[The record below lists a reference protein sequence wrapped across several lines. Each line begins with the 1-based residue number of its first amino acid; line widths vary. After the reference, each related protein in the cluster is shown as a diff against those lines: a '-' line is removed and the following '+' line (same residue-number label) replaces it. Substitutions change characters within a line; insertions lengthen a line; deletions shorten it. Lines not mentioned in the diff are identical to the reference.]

1 MKISAKNVLGAFVLS
16 LTFGLPVA
24 FGADVTWNGNAGDGS
39 WDTAGNWS
47 TGTVP
52 ASGDTINI
60 NSGASV
66 TNSNAKTLT
75 NNTLNLTG
83 SLSTVKMQFNGTTV
97 NINDGATLNHTTS
110 DFHVG
115 VSGNAATVNQYGG
128 TVTSSAWF
136 NIGEGATGY
145 YNLYGGT
152 LTTHNF
158 YAGRYNVGHVT
169 IDGANAALTANYF
182 YVGFRAAVAGGSSLT
197 LNNGSITVNRQAD
210 IGGNNY
216 GEGSTFAPIKF
227 DMTGGTFTVNAPTRV
242 GVYVDNGNTGNV
254 VNQTDMTVSG
264 GTWNQN
270 GNFWL
275 EDGDVTKTNHSQTAN
290 LTISGSAEV
299 NFKYDVIVGKG
310 AGSTATL
317 TLAGGKTTV
326 LANTADGA
334 NNDIRIGNGQNNV
347 SKLNITGGENTFNK
361 NIYVMGKGTAE
372 LNISGGTNTFAREV
386 IFGNGTGNKGD
397 GTITGGTNTFNKN
410 IYIGNGTEGS
420 LTISNTAVTFALSGQ
435 TISVGAGNGG
445 KGVFNI
451 SGDAA
456 DVSFTGNDIHVG
468 NGAGS
473 TGTINQT
480 GGTVT
485 FQNSNA
491 WLNVGER
498 GVGAY
503 NLSGGTLD
511 LTKIGSGNFCIG
523 RRGSGTFTVSDSG
536 TLKAVGVTMGWGGYV
551 PESNFIIKGGEVTVS
566 QWINIGNLN
575 EHAQGSTS
583 GTNTLTVQDT
593 GKLTVAGVINIGND
607 NSGGAA
613 AYATIGVMNLNGGTT
628 TVNNTINVGNGA
640 KASGTLNIAGGNNT
654 LAAITIGPNVTTKSE
669 MNVTGGTT
677 TMAAM
682 RVGNSANATGTV
694 NLGGGNFST
703 TGDVMIGNAA
713 GSHAVMNITGGTNT
727 IHATYVALNG
737 ATDAVLNVTGGT
749 TSTRNL
755 NIGRGNSAGHS
766 VGVMKISTGT
776 FKSESSNATEG
787 MTRVGSYQD
796 SDTTSTGY
804 LEISGTGTLETRY
817 LRAGT
822 YSPGNVVKMTGG
834 TLRIT
839 GNGSDNSG
847 RSWIGFGSGS
857 ATLEISGGTFYAG
870 NRDFLVGYGNTGD
883 AYGEMTVSGNGK
895 FDQHG
900 TGNFIIPAGPG
911 NGGKGNILNLTG
923 NGTIDTLWLS
933 LGQFGNNNAGAKSTF
948 NMDGGTL
955 LVGNNMRIGIDN
967 AATANISG
975 GSITVNGA
983 IQLPM
988 SNNRD
993 SVLNLIGSG
1002 ATIKAGSSTFHPSAT
1017 INVTAGDLCDA
1028 DGNLIAP
1035 FSTIQNTGAA
1045 SMKSNLNIDM
1055 SNYKCDGIYIGDEIN
1070 AVLLTSTG
1078 LTYSPASVSVTGP
1091 WTIDTSNNQ
1100 ITLSL
1105 DTTQTGTAA
1114 VTSDINFANGNLGQS
1129 GWINVSGNPNEEY
1142 SLSINYAGVDDDE
1155 AFQNWVETNLLGNA
1169 SGVTASAENNT
1180 LTLSGLKLGSTG
1192 VNQLFYDLS
1201 TFSPTAAFAIDA
1213 NRVPEPAAWLLLLL
1227 GMVMI
1232 GISRKF
1238 RHNS

>member
-1 MKISAKNVLGAFVLS
+1 M
-16 LTFGLPVA
+16 
-24 FGADVTWNGNAGDGS
+24 
-39 WDTAGNWS
+39 
-47 TGTVP
+47 
-52 ASGDTINI
+52 
-60 NSGASV
+60 
-66 TNSNAKTLT
+66 
-75 NNTLNLTG
+75 
-83 SLSTVKMQFNGTTV
+83 
-97 NINDGATLNHTTS
+97 
-110 DFHVG
+110 
-115 VSGNAATVNQYGG
+115 NQYGG

-326 LANTADGA
+326 LANTAEGS

-386 IFGNGTGNKGD
+386 IYGNGSGNKGD
-397 GTITGGTNTFNKN
+397 GTISGGTNTFNKN

-420 LTISNTAVTFALSGQ
+420 LSISGGTVAWNLPGQ
-435 TISVGAGNGG
+435 TVNVGYANGG
-445 KGVFNI
+445 KGVLNI
-451 SGDAA
+451 SGDA
-456 DVSFTGNDIHVG
+456 DISFTGNDIHVG

-473 TGTINQT
+473 TGTVNQT
-480 GGTVT
+480 GGSLTYVSGW
-485 FQNSNA
+485 FNI
-491 WLNVGER
+491 GER
-498 GVGAY
+498 GTGTY

-511 LTKIGSGNFCIG
+511 LTNATFCLG
-523 RRGSGTFTVSDSG
+523 RRGTGTFTLSG
-536 TLKAVGVTMGWGGYV
+536 DGVLKGRDLTMGYSGFV
-551 PESNFIIKGGEVTVS
+551 PESNLIVKGGEATFTGS
-566 QWINIGNLN
+566 IYIGNLN

-583 GTNTLTVQDT
+583 GTNTLTVQDE
-593 GKLTVAGVINIGND
+593 GKLTVSGGINIGND
-607 NSGGAA
+607 NSGGAS
-613 AYATIGVMNLNGGTT
+613 AYPTIGVMNLNGGTT
-628 TVNNTINVGNGA
+628 AVNGTINVGNGA
-640 KASGTLNIAGGNNT
+640 KSSGTLNIAGGTNT
-654 LAAITIGPNVTTKSE
+654 LKDITIGPNVTTKSE

-677 TMAAM
+677 SMGVM
-682 RVGNSANATGTV
+682 RIGNAANASGTV
-694 NLGGGNFST
+694 NLDGGNFST
-703 TGDVMIGNAA
+703 TGDLLIGNAA

-766 VGVMKISTGT
+766 AGVMKVSAGT
-776 FKSESSNATEG
+776 FKTESSYSNNEG
-787 MTRVGSYQD
+787 MTRVGSYQAE
-796 SDTTSTGY
+796 DTTSTGY
-804 LEISGTGTLETRY
+804 LEVSGTGTLETRY

-822 YSPGNVVKMTGG
+822 YSPGNVVKVTGG
-834 TLRIT
+834 TLKIT

-847 RSWIGFGSGS
+847 RSWIGFHAGS
-857 ATLEISGGTFYAG
+857 ATLEITGGTFYAG
-870 NRDFLVGYGNTGD
+870 NRDFIVGYDNSGD
-883 AYGEMTVSGNGK
+883 GYGEMTVSGSGTY
-895 FDQHG
+895 DQHG
-900 TGNFIIPAGPG
+900 TGNFIIQAGPG
-911 NGGKGNILNLTG
+911 NDGKGNILNLSE

-933 LGQFGNNNAGAKSTF
+933 LGQFGNSAAGAKATF

-955 LVGNNMRIGIDN
+955 KVGNNMRIGIEN

-988 SNNRD
+988 NNNQA

-1002 ATIKAGSSTFHPSAT
+1002 ATIKAGSSAFNASAT
-1017 INVTAGDLCDA
+1017 LNVTAGSLCDN
-1028 DGNLIAP
+1028 DGVFLAP

-1045 SMKSNLNIDM
+1045 TVNSKLNIDM
-1055 SNYKCDGIYIGDEIN
+1055 SGYTCDGIYIGDEIN
-1070 AVLLTSTG
+1070 AVLLTSNA
-1078 LTYSPASVSVTGP
+1078 LTYNPASVNVTGP
-1091 WTIDTSNNQ
+1091 WTINTENNQ
-1100 ITLSL
+1100 ITLGL
-1105 DTTQTGTAA
+1105 DTTQTASAT
-1114 VTSDINFANGNLGQS
+1114 VTSDLTFANGNLGQS
-1129 GWINVSGNPNEEY
+1129 GWINVSGSPEEEY
-1142 SLSINYAGVDDDE
+1142 SLSINYTGVDDED
-1155 AFQNWVETNLLGNA
+1155 AFQSWVEANLLGKT

-1180 LTLSGLKLGSTG
+1180 LTLSGLKLDPAG
-1192 VNQLFYDLS
+1192 VNQLCYDLS
-1201 TFSPTAAFAIDA
+1201 SFSPTAAFTVDQS
-1213 NRVPEPAAWLLLLL
+1213 RVPEPAAWLLLLM
-1227 GMVMI
+1227 GAAMI

-1238 RHNS
+1238 KNHNS